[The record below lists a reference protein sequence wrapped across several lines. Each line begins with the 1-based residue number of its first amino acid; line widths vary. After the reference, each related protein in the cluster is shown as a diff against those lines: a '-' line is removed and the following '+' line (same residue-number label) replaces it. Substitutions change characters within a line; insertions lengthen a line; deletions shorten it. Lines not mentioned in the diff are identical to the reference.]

1 MKLYHNTFRNRD
13 IITSFGTMHVDD
25 KGVAEVSEAT
35 ARAFSTIPN
44 FSAIEEKDVQ
54 KPKQDTVSVPKT
66 ETTTAEVNT
75 PYEEHIEAAENKAEP
90 DTDINEIKSMNTMQ
104 LKKYAREHGIDT
116 TGASK
121 KDELLAL
128 ILGE

>member
-1 MKLYHNTFRNRD
+1 MKLYHNMFRNRD
-13 IITSFGTMHVDD
+13 IVTSFGKIHFDE
-25 KGVAEVSEAT
+25 KGEAEVTDAC
-35 ARAFSTIPN
+35 ARAFGSIPN
-44 FSAIEEKDVQ
+44 FSILEEKAVQ
-54 KPKQDTVSVPKT
+54 KPKQEPVSVPKT
-66 ETTTAEVNT
+66 ETTTPEGKTHSEATVDTAED
-75 PYEEHIEAAENKAEP
+75 KAEP
-90 DTDINEIKSMNTMQ
+90 ETDINEIKSMNIMQ

>member
-1 MKLYHNTFRNRD
+1 MKIYHNMFRNRD
-13 IITSFGTMHVDD
+13 IVTSFGTMHFDD

-44 FSAIEEKDVQ
+44 FSVIEEKAVQ
-54 KPKQDTVSVPKT
+54 RPTQGTVSVPKT
-66 ETTTAEVNT
+66 ETTTAEVKT
-75 PYEEHIEAAENKAEP
+75 TSEEHVEAAENKAEP

>member
-1 MKLYHNTFRNRD
+1 MKLYHSMFRNRD
-13 IITSFGTMHVDD
+13 IITSFGTMHFDD

-35 ARAFSTIPN
+35 ARVFSTIPN
-44 FSAIEEKDVQ
+44 FSVIEEKAVQ

-66 ETTTAEVNT
+66 EATTPEVKPT
-75 PYEEHIEAAENKAEP
+75 SEAPVATEEEKAEP

>member
-1 MKLYHNTFRNRD
+1 MKLYHNMFRNRD
-13 IITSFGTMHVDD
+13 IVTSFGTMHFDD

-44 FSAIEEKDVQ
+44 FYVVEEKSVQ
-54 KPKQDTVSVPKT
+54 KHTQDTVSVPKT
-66 ETTTAEVNT
+66 ETTTAKVKT
-75 PYEEHIEAAENKAEP
+75 PSEEPVATAENKAEP

>member
-1 MKLYHNTFRNRD
+1 MKLYHSMFRNRD
-13 IITSFGTMHVDD
+13 IITSFGTMHFDE
-25 KGVAEVSEAT
+25 KGVAEVSEET
-35 ARAFSTIPN
+35 AHVFSSIPN
-44 FSAIEEKDVQ
+44 FSIFEEKAVQ
-54 KPKQDTVSVPKT
+54 KPMQAPVSVHKS
-66 ETTTAEVNT
+66 ETTTPEVKPT
-75 PYEEHIEAAENKAEP
+75 SEAPVATEEEKTEP
-90 DTDINEIKSMNTMQ
+90 ETDINEIKSMNTMQ